1 MTEYEEW
8 QNTPGR
14 FGVLVSKGGFK
25 KGRYAGE
32 EIELFRAEFKER
44 PRQITTKVIIGKP
57 DTEERIICNALW
69 DTGCTDTCISQT
81 VADELKLK
89 EYGKKTMTDMT
100 AGHLCTFY
108 IADIKSR
115 NSQFYFSEERCELRG
130 DYRNG
135 YNRQRQLLPAA
146 GAREMGLRIF
156 RAYSRREQRTA
167 VQDFLR
173 PLKTPRETRYNQV

>member
-14 FGVLVSKGGFK
+14 LGILVSKGDFK
-25 KGRYAGE
+25 KGRYCGE
-32 EIELFRAEFKER
+32 ETTLFRAEFKER

-57 DTEERIICNALW
+57 DSEERIICNALW

-100 AGHLCTFY
+100 AEHLCTFY

-115 NSQFYFSEERCELRG
+115 DSKFYFREERCAGIDFDGANYEAIIGMDIIGNGNFSLLRERG
-130 DYRNG
+130 KWVFTFSV
-135 YNRQRQLLPAA
+135 LIPAESKEPPFKVFCD
-146 GAREMGLRIF
+146 R
-156 RAYSRREQRTA
+156 
-167 VQDFLR
+167 
-173 PLKTPRETRYNQV
+173 

>member
-115 NSQFYFSEERCELRG
+115 NSQFYFSEERC
-130 DYRNG
+130 
-135 YNRQRQLLPAA
+135 A
-146 GAREMGLRIF
+146 GIDFDGANYEAIIGMDIIGSGNFSL
-156 RAYSRREQRTA
+156 RRE
-167 VQDFLR
+167 
-173 PLKTPRETRYNQV
+173 REKWVFAFSVLIPAGNKEPPFKIFCDR